1 METFGSVCESDGGFS
16 EIKRSRY
23 GISSA
28 SACVCVRVEAPGFD
42 TEINFNSVSL
52 LSRISFNQSSI

>member
-28 SACVCVRVEAPGFD
+28 SACVCVRVEAPGF
-42 TEINFNSVSL
+42 I
-52 LSRISFNQSSI
+52 RK